1 MKKNEIFYACALCTN
16 LVELLVEFELEVDG
30 PELDELV
37 EEGAGAADVPLLCV
51 RVVCHLQLYLV

>member
-1 MKKNEIFYACALCTN
+1 MCTH

-37 EEGAGAADVPLLCV
+37 EESAGAADVPLLSV
-51 RVVCHLQLYLV
+51 RVVGHLQYLV